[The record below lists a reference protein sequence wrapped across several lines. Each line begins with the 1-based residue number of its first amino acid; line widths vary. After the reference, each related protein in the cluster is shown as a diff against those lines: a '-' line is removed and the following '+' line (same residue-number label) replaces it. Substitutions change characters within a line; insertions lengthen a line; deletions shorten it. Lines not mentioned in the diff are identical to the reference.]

1 MEDMKNVNFLVML
14 SQPLGKVRREGG
26 WGGGDGIFPPVL
38 QSRPELTIVAVAAD
52 LVKRNRLQQ
61 KVAVLY

>member
-14 SQPLGKVRREGG
+14 SQPLGKVRR
-26 WGGGDGIFPPVL
+26 GGGGGIFPPVL